1 MSEFGCGSMAGSGTN
16 SPLHT
21 HLILV
26 CQEQKLVKGH
36 MTKLLLMMLWTAPP
50 PASRCHTVVAVEA
63 ITIERSH
70 PCKRLQQLV

>member
-1 MSEFGCGSMAGSGTN
+1 MSEFGCASMAGSATN

-36 MTKLLLMMLWTAPP
+36 MTKLLLMARSRS
-50 PASRCHTVVAVEA
+50 ASHASFPSAFWGKAE
-63 ITIERSH
+63 SS
-70 PCKRLQQLV
+70 RLTDRG